1 MENWK
6 EIKGYEGKYEVSNKG
21 KIRSLNY
28 RNQKGLIKEMTPS
41 LSNVG
46 YLMFPLPFNKKQ
58 KSVCVHRIVAET
70 FLELP
75 IDFDVVRYT
84 VNHIDGDK
92 LNNNVCNLEWMTYS
106 ENNKHSYQTLGKTSG
121 MKGNKFEKSKLSK
134 KVTAYSDDM
143 SFVKTYNS
151 TTEAF
156 SKDGYTSS
164 GISQAVKN
172 KNKYKKL
179 NWKYE

>member
-1 MENWK
+1 MTERKTNSSLLRLKPK
-6 EIKGYEGKYEVSNKG
+6 ESQRTLV
-21 KIRSLNY
+21 
-28 RNQKGLIKEMTPS
+28 
-41 LSNVG
+41 VG
-46 YLMFPLPFNKKQ
+46 
-58 KSVCVHRIVAET
+58 VCQ
-70 FLELP
+70 
-75 IDFDVVRYT
+75 
-84 VNHIDGDK
+84 N
-92 LNNNVCNLEWMTYS
+92 
-106 ENNKHSYQTLGKTSG
+106 
-121 MKGNKFEKSKLSK
+121 
-134 KVTAYSDDM
+134 DDM

>member
-1 MENWK
+1 M
-6 EIKGYEGKYEVSNKG
+6 G
-21 KIRSLNY
+21 
-28 RNQKGLIKEMTPS
+28 
-41 LSNVG
+41 
-46 YLMFPLPFNKKQ
+46 
-58 KSVCVHRIVAET
+58 VCQ
-70 FLELP
+70 
-75 IDFDVVRYT
+75 
-84 VNHIDGDK
+84 N
-92 LNNNVCNLEWMTYS
+92 
-106 ENNKHSYQTLGKTSG
+106 
-121 MKGNKFEKSKLSK
+121 
-134 KVTAYSDDM
+134 DDM